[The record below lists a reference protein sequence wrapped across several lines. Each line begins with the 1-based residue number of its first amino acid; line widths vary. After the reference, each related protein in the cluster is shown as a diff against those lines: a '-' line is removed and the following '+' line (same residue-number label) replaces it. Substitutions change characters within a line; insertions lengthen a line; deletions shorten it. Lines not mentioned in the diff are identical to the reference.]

1 MVDLNRKFDVL
12 VIGGGNAAL
21 CAAISARRAGASL
34 GNALK
39 LTLFLTDL
47 GDFAK
52 VNAIMKELVPKPF
65 PARSTI
71 GVASLPLGAAFEV
84 EGIFAA

>member
-1 MVDLNRKFDVL
+1 MALAAPAL
-12 VIGGGNAAL
+12 VMNNVEAVRHTLYEAL
-21 CAAISARRAGASL
+21 ENDPR
-34 GNALK
+34 
-39 LTLFLTDL
+39 TLIL

-52 VNAIMKELVPKPF
+52 VNAIMKELVPEPF

-71 GVASLPLGAAFEV
+71 GVASLPLGASFEV